1 MLKTLA
7 KCIREY
13 KLASILSPIFVTIE
27 VVLECLIPFVI
38 TWLLGAIREG
48 SSGMGKVWMY
58 GGILI
63 AMAVVSLATGALA
76 GAFCARA
83 SAGFAKNVRK
93 DMFYNIQTF
102 SFENIDK
109 FSTPSLVTRMTTD
122 VWNLQMAYMMIVRI
136 AVRCPVMIV
145 FAAVMAFV
153 MGGNLAWI
161 FIAVIPVLVIALLII
176 MWKALPMFQKLF
188 PKYDDMN
195 ESIQENIKGIRVV
208 KSYVREDYEK
218 QKFGKTSGG
227 LCKEFTRAER
237 LLAWNNPIMQFC
249 FYGVLSAVLFIG
261 SYFIIQSA
269 GTANPIHTEEVS
281 QLIVYGMQILSSL
294 MMFSMVFAMIV
305 MSLESARRICEILNE
320 KSTLHNP
327 ADPVYEVENGSIDF
341 ENVSFKYS
349 ENAERN
355 VLEDINLHIR
365 SGETIGIIGGTGSSK
380 TSLVNLISRLYDVTE
395 GAVRVG
401 GKNVKEYDL
410 EALRNQVAVVL
421 QKNVLFS
428 GTIKE
433 NLRWGDQN
441 ATDEE
446 LVEACKLA
454 QADDFIQGFP
464 DKYDTY
470 IEQGGTNV
478 SGGQK
483 QRLCIA
489 RALLKKPKILI
500 LDDSTSAVDTHT
512 DALIRKAFREFIPST
527 TKIIIAQRISSVE
540 DADRIIVLDGGRIN
554 GIGTHEELLK
564 SNSIYAEVYYSQV
577 KGSGDKE
584 VDAANA
590 AALKESLAATL
601 GDAPS
606 ADEEGGEK
614 HE

>member
-63 AMAVVSLATGALA
+63 AMAVVSLVAGALA

-153 MGGNLAWI
+153 MGGTLAWI

-269 GTANPIHTEEVS
+269 GTANPVHTEEVS

-305 MSLESARRICEILNE
+305 MSMESARRICEILNE

-395 GAVRVG
+395 GEVRVG

>member
-48 SSGMGKVWMY
+48 ASGMGKVWMY

-63 AMAVVSLATGALA
+63 AMAVVSLVAGALA

-269 GTANPIHTEEVS
+269 GTANSVHTEEVS

-446 LVEACKLA
+446 IVEACKLA